1 MEQPIKY
8 SDLIQPDD
16 SIEKLIRQLDEAN
29 DAYTNIGN
37 SIKAEA
43 ERISQAMTTIS
54 GATSQGRNATRGYS
68 QDAEK
73 LLKAERDL
81 NFARSETA
89 RKIAELN
96 AEKKTEQTI
105 TKLTVQLNRA
115 AEGSYEALSAQYGL
129 NKVRLNAMTEAER
142 QNTEQG
148 RKLEKETKDI
158 YDRMN
163 ELQKATGKY
172 TLEVGNYEKAV
183 GQLMGVQGRWMNN
196 LQMLNGLFAGGLTN
210 GIKAAGSAVAGFGKQ
225 LLALMANPVVALIAA
240 VAAAF
245 MALSKAISTSEEN
258 TRALQRIMAPFER
271 ILTGVLNVLQETAG
285 FILKVVEGFEN
296 VAMAASRFAERLPIV
311 GKYLRDVNNAMAENV
326 RLTREK
332 QELEDLERNYSVQN
346 AVAARNAAKFRADA
360 EKTSDPKR
368 RAQLLKMAQAEQQ
381 KAMYNELQLAK
392 KDIAIKEAKVKQSQN
407 DKKTNE
413 EIAQARAKVYQAE
426 EKYYQLQIRMNSK
439 LRRENDKA
447 NKSGA
452 PSGGGGNSLK
462 QLEDE
467 GKKRVEILR
476 EIEDVTLANMEDG
489 FDKQYRLT
497 VVKYDRQIEDL
508 RDRMNTE
515 TDMREEYARL
525 IEQLETQKYI
535 KLSDIVQKY
544 ADEERKISEKTQ
556 KDKQAQEEKD
566 KRYANELMQ
575 TQIDVA
581 NKENELAQLQ
591 IDNMDTSEREKTR
604 LRIDAEKQRLQKIY
618 DLNVAAGKD
627 IGSLEMKMLREQMES
642 LNQEAEKNRK
652 YQDIYDLMGFNLSDE
667 KKEAINMAFSSALDS
682 LNEYINAWVEA
693 ANRKVELAN
702 REVDASK
709 AALDAEIEARNKG
722 YANNVEMANKELQTA
737 KKNQQ
742 KALKEQEEAQKAQE
756 IIKSAQQV
764 ANLITATSLIWAQLG
779 FPWAIPAIAIMWGSF
794 AAAKIKAMTLAGSGS
809 SSTQYGEGTV
819 ELLQGGSHQ
828 SGNDIDLGRKKD
840 GTRRRAEGGEFF
852 AVINKRNSRRF
863 RRYIP
868 DVINSFN
875 DGTFA
880 EKYLKAYPQQG
891 GITVMMQQGQDISRL
906 SDDVN
911 AIRRQGERRVYID
924 QDGNVIEE
932 YKNIK
937 RKILKS

>member
-392 KDIAIKEAKVKQSQN
+392 KELDIKEAKAKQSQN

-476 EIEDVTLANMEDG
+476 EIEDVTLSNMEDG

-508 RDRMNTE
+508 RERMNTE

-604 LRIDAEKQRLQKIY
+604 LRIFAEKQRLQKIY

-880 EKYLKAYPQQG
+880 DKYLKAYPQQG

>member
-29 DAYTNIGN
+29 DAYNNIGN

-360 EKTSDPKR
+360 EKTNDPKR

-392 KDIAIKEAKVKQSQN
+392 KDLDIKEAKAKQSQN

-413 EIAQARAKVYQAE
+413 ELAQARARVYQAE
-426 EKYYQLQIRMNSK
+426 EKYYQQQIRMNSK

-489 FDKQYRLT
+489 FEKQYRLT

-508 RDRMNTE
+508 RERMNTE

-544 ADEERKISEKTQ
+544 ADEEKKIAEKTQ
-556 KDKQAQEEKD
+556 KDKQTQEEKD

-604 LRIDAEKQRLQKIY
+604 LRIDAEKKRLQKIY

-667 KKEAINMAFSSALDS
+667 KKEAINIAFSSALDS

-880 EKYLKAYPQQG
+880 DKYLKAYPQQG